1 MIKAINIEKSYNGER
16 VLFGV
21 SLDIA
26 DGEFVSIMGESG
38 SGKSTLLSI
47 LGGFLDA
54 DGGEVLLDGEQIL
67 KLNERQL
74 AQIRCTTL
82 GFVFQS
88 YKLIPTLTVRDNLL
102 LPTLLGGK
110 NMGDIK
116 EMLPSFQ
123 NNDKTQSREES
134 KNVTNRKN
142 EKYKD
147 ENSFEYLQKLIHAL
161 GISELLDKFPD
172 QLSGGQCQRVAIARA
187 LLYKPKTLIL
197 DEPTGALDSEMEKR
211 VMELLGEVNRE
222 LGTTIVQVTHSK
234 TVAAY
239 GNRIVYLKDGKIL

>member
-1 MIKAINIEKSYNGER
+1 MIKAVNIEKSYNGER

-21 SLDIA
+21 SLDVA
-26 DGEFVSIMGESG
+26 DGEFLSIMGESG

-54 DGGEVLLDGEQIL
+54 DGGQVLLDGRDVS
-67 KLNERQL
+67 KLSERQL
-74 AQIRCTTL
+74 ANIRCTSL

-88 YKLIPTLTVRDNLL
+88 YKLIPTLNARDHLM
-102 LPTLLGGK
+102 LPSVLGGK
-110 NMGDIK
+110 SEK
-116 EMLPSFQ
+116 
-123 NNDKTQSREES
+123 KQS
-134 KNVTNRKN
+134 
-142 EKYKD
+142 
-147 ENSFEYLQKLIHAL
+147 EYLQKLTHAL

-211 VMELLGEVNRE
+211 VMGLLQEVNQE

-234 TVAAY
+234 AVAAY
-239 GNRIVYLKDGKIL
+239 GNRIVYLKDGIIV

>member
-21 SLDIA
+21 SLNIA

-54 DGGEVLLDGEQIL
+54 DSGQVLLDGKDVS

-74 AQIRCTTL
+74 ASIRCTSL
-82 GFVFQS
+82 GFVFQG
-88 YKLIPTLTVRDNLL
+88 YKLIPTLSARDNIL
-102 LPTLLGGK
+102 LPSVLGGK
-110 NMGDIK
+110 SEQEQG
-116 EMLPSFQ
+116 
-123 NNDKTQSREES
+123 
-134 KNVTNRKN
+134 
-142 EKYKD
+142 
-147 ENSFEYLQKLIHAL
+147 EYLQKLTHAL
-161 GISELLDKFPD
+161 GIAELLDKFPD

-211 VMELLGEVNRE
+211 VMELLQEVNRE
-222 LGTTIVQVTHSK
+222 LGATIVQVTHSK
-234 TVAAY
+234 AVAAY
-239 GNRIVYLKDGKIL
+239 GNRIVCLKDGKIV

>member
-102 LPTLLGGK
+102 LPATLGGK
-110 NMGDIK
+110 SEDSIN
-116 EMLPSFQ
+116 
-123 NNDKTQSREES
+123 
-134 KNVTNRKN
+134 
-142 EKYKD
+142 
-147 ENSFEYLQKLIHAL
+147 EYLQKLIHAL

>member
-1 MIKAINIEKSYNGER
+1 MIQAINIEKSYNGER

-21 SLDIA
+21 SLNIA

-54 DGGEVLLDGEQIL
+54 DGGQVLLDGEDVS
-67 KLNERQL
+67 KLSERRL
-74 AQIRCTTL
+74 AQIRCSTL

-88 YKLIPTLTVRDNLL
+88 YKLIPTLTARDNLL
-102 LPTLLGGK
+102 LPTVLGG
-110 NMGDIK
+110 NSE
-116 EMLPSFQ
+116 EMLG
-123 NNDKTQSREES
+123 
-134 KNVTNRKN
+134 
-142 EKYKD
+142 
-147 ENSFEYLQKLIHAL
+147 EYMTRLTEAL
-161 GISELLDKFPD
+161 GISELMNKFPG

-211 VMELLGEVNRE
+211 VMELLREVNRE
-222 LGTTIVQVTHSK
+222 LGTTIVQVTHSQ
-234 TVAAY
+234 TVAGY
-239 GNRIVYLKDGKIL
+239 GNRIVYLKDGKIV

>member
-1 MIKAINIEKSYNGER
+1 MIKAINVEKSYNGER

-26 DGEFVSIMGESG
+26 NGEFVSIMGESG

-54 DGGEVLLDGEQIL
+54 DGGQVLLDGEDVS
-67 KLNERQL
+67 KLSERRL
-74 AQIRCTTL
+74 AQIRCSTL

-88 YKLIPTLTVRDNLL
+88 YKLIPTLTAKDNIL
-102 LPTLLGGK
+102 LPAVLGAK
-110 NMGDIK
+110 S
-116 EMLPSFQ
+116 E
-123 NNDKTQSREES
+123 
-134 KNVTNRKN
+134 
-142 EKYKD
+142 D
-147 ENSFEYLQKLIHAL
+147 ELGEYMAKLTDAL
-161 GISELLDKFPD
+161 GITELLDKFPN

-187 LLYKPKTLIL
+187 LLYKPRTLIL

-211 VMELLGEVNRE
+211 VMELLGEVNRD

-234 TVAAY
+234 IVAGY
-239 GNRIVYLKDGKIL
+239 GNRIVYLKDGKIV

>member
-1 MIKAINIEKSYNGER
+1 MIQAINIEKSYNGER

-21 SLDIA
+21 SLNIA

-54 DGGEVLLDGEQIL
+54 DGGQVLLDGEDVS
-67 KLNERQL
+67 KLSERRL
-74 AQIRCTTL
+74 AQIRCSTL

-88 YKLIPTLTVRDNLL
+88 YKLIPTLTARDNLL
-102 LPTLLGGK
+102 LPAVLGG
-110 NMGDIK
+110 NSE
-116 EMLPSFQ
+116 EMLG
-123 NNDKTQSREES
+123 
-134 KNVTNRKN
+134 
-142 EKYKD
+142 
-147 ENSFEYLQKLIHAL
+147 EYMTRLTEAL
-161 GISELLDKFPD
+161 GISELMNKFPG

-222 LGTTIVQVTHSK
+222 LGTTIVQVTHSQ
-234 TVAAY
+234 TVAGY
-239 GNRIVYLKDGKIL
+239 GNRIVYLKDGKIV

>member
-1 MIKAINIEKSYNGER
+1 MIKAVNIKKSYNGER

-26 DGEFVSIMGESG
+26 DGEFVSVMGESG

-54 DGGEVLLDGEQIL
+54 DAGRVLLDGEDVS
-67 KLNERQL
+67 KLSERQL
-74 AQIRCTTL
+74 AQIRCSTL

-88 YKLIPTLTVRDNLL
+88 YKLIPTLTAKDNLL
-102 LPTLLGGK
+102 LPAVLGGK
-110 NMGDIK
+110 S
-116 EMLPSFQ
+116 E
-123 NNDKTQSREES
+123 
-134 KNVTNRKN
+134 
-142 EKYKD
+142 D
-147 ENSFEYLQKLIHAL
+147 ELGEYLEKLAHAL
-161 GISELLDKFPD
+161 GISGLLDKFPG

-222 LGTTIVQVTHSK
+222 FGTTIVQVTHSK
-234 TVAAY
+234 TVAGY
-239 GNRIVYLKDGKIL
+239 GNRIVYLKDGKIV